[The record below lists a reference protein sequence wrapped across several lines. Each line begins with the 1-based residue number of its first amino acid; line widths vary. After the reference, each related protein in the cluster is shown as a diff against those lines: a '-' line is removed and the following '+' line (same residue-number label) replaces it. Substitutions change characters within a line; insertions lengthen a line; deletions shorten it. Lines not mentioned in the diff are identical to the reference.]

1 MSKKARNAE
10 DRSRL
15 GVVSDQDDDGKIS
28 DDTVLYHVQCKKC
41 GNYLPPHTA
50 WEHLNL
56 GTDHGIFQCPHIE
69 GSPSFP
75 YNVRCNSCG
84 RYLPFWI
91 VFAANFPPCH
101 PIHECPHDNWDAET
115 GKCPR
120 SDRCSQEEGDEDVQ
134 N

>member
-1 MSKKARNAE
+1 MNKRQKTACMISKPDAADTR
-10 DRSRL
+10 
-15 GVVSDQDDDGKIS
+15 GSDEEIT

-41 GNYLPPHTA
+41 GGYLPPHTA

-56 GTDHGIFQCPHIE
+56 DTEHGIFKCPHIE
-69 GSPSFP
+69 GSQTFP
-75 YNVRCNSCG
+75 YNIRCNRCG

-101 PIHECPHDNWDAET
+101 PIHECPHDNWDDEPEE
-115 GKCPR
+115 CSR
-120 SDRCSQEEGDEDVQ
+120 SEWCELMEADNDVQ